1 MPQPQPQQTPPL
13 LFPAWIALG
22 ANLGDRDATLR
33 AALARLNRDAAHVKV
48 VRCSSFH
55 ETEAV
60 GGPPGQPRYLN
71 AAAELTTSLSPEALM
86 QLLLDIEREAR
97 RVRDPNERNAP
108 RTLDMDLLFFG
119 NLVLNTPALQLPHP
133 RLHERRFVLEP
144 LCEIAP
150 DLEHPVLNKTVREL
164 LQTL

>member
-1 MPQPQPQQTPPL
+1 
-13 LFPAWIALG
+13 
-22 ANLGDRDATLR
+22 
-33 AALARLNRDAAHVKV
+33 
-48 VRCSSFH
+48 
-55 ETEAV
+55 
-60 GGPPGQPRYLN
+60 
-71 AAAELTTSLSPEALM
+71 M